1 MTSFLLQ
8 RLILPRD
15 ETTEPLL
22 YVRSQGDVSFANE
35 NAMLVKGAEISFDT
49 SFGVFAAGRWR
60 RLTSVDCLSVTVLA
74 SGSGRIELV
83 GVSSV
88 ARGVSLREKIIA
100 SAGISSSGKT
110 TIEVPDFAKTSIG
123 TYFVRVSAEQSD
135 VVVSG
140 GEWTTT
146 TSAPREVRL
155 SLSITTF
162 NRQDYVKPTVAKVLQ
177 LVESVDSLRDRMR
190 ILVVDNARNIS
201 FDTAPNAP
209 ITVVQNPNLGG
220 AGGFAR
226 GIIHLR
232 DEGWSTHVLLMD
244 DDITLEPEALVRTF
258 ALFTFARDADLC
270 IHGAMLSEEQA
281 WMQFEA
287 GSKYRWRS
295 LYPLRAIG
303 REDDL
308 RERKLALRDAR
319 EKKFAYTAWWYT
331 AFPISITRDNP
342 LPVFVRGDDVAF
354 GLMHTG
360 KHSVTMNGVIVWHA
374 DFGLKN
380 NPSSLFYEKRNFAIV
395 DTLVFANHHWWH
407 LARRFIALCF
417 RNLFSMRYASVE
429 YMIRGVRAYLAGPEA
444 LMATDHSALHD
455 ELRKVTEEK
464 PGPLSAELAAVS
476 ITKPRPK
483 AIRLVGFALAI
494 PLVGGY
500 ILPKILRR
508 DVLKTAPIDSRAV
521 GLATRYNRILYRH
534 DRLPEG
540 FLVERDSKRFF
551 KLLREVCVVT
561 KDIAL
566 NYRRLKREYKAA
578 YPTLVS
584 DASWHA
590 RFNRDERST
599 GIASNKALPLWE
611 IPY

>member
-8 RLILPRD
+8 RLVLPRA

-22 YVRSQGDVSFANE
+22 YVRTQGDVSFANE
-35 NAMLVKGAEISFDT
+35 TAVLVKGAELSFDT
-49 SFGVFAAGRWR
+49 SFGVFAAGRWK
-60 RLTSVDCLSVTVLA
+60 RLTSVDCLSVTVHA

-83 GVSSV
+83 GVRSV
-88 ARGVSLREKIIA
+88 VRGLSLQEKIVA
-100 SAGISSSGKT
+100 SSGISSSGKT
-110 TIEVPDFAKTSIG
+110 TLEVPDFAKTFIG
-123 TYFVRVSAEQSD
+123 TYFIRVSAEQSD

-140 GEWTTT
+140 GQWTTT
-146 TSAPREVRL
+146 TTAPREVRL

-177 LVESVDSLRDRMR
+177 LVENVDSLRDRMR
-190 ILVVDNARNIS
+190 ILVVDNARNID

-258 ALFTFARDADLC
+258 ALFTFARDANLC

-308 RERKLALRDAR
+308 RERKLALRDAH

-407 LARRFIALCF
+407 LARRFIALSF

-464 PGPLSAELAAVS
+464 PGPLPAELAAVA

-483 AIRLVGFALAI
+483 AIRLIGFALAI

-500 ILPKILRR
+500 ILPKIMRR

-540 FLVERDSKRFF
+540 FLVERDSRRFF
-551 KLLREVCVVT
+551 SLLREVCVVT

-590 RFNRDERST
+590 RF
-599 GIASNKALPLWE
+599 ANK
-611 IPY
+611 

>member
-60 RLTSVDCLSVTVLA
+60 RLTSVDCLSVTVHA
-74 SGSGRIELV
+74 VGSGRIELV

-88 ARGVSLREKIIA
+88 ARGVFLREKIVA
-100 SAGISSSGKT
+100 STGISSSGKT

-140 GEWTTT
+140 GQWTTT
-146 TSAPREVRL
+146 TKAPREVRL
-155 SLSITTF
+155 SLSVTTF

-177 LVESVDSLRDRMR
+177 LVENVDSLRDRMR

-258 ALFTFARDADLC
+258 ALFTFARDEKLC

-380 NPSSLFYEKRNFAIV
+380 NPSSLYYEKRNFAIV

-429 YMIRGVRAYLAGPEA
+429 YMILGVRAYLAGPEA

-455 ELRKVTEEK
+455 ELRKVAEEK
-464 PGPLSAELAAVS
+464 PGPLTAELAAVS

-483 AIRLVGFALAI
+483 IIRLVGFALAI

-500 ILPKILRR
+500 ILPKVLRR

-590 RFNRDERST
+590 RF
-599 GIASNKALPLWE
+599 AK
-611 IPY
+611 

>member
-8 RLILPRD
+8 RLVLPRA

-22 YVRSQGDVSFANE
+22 YVRTHGDVSFANE
-35 NAMLVKGAEISFDT
+35 TAVLIKGAEISFDT
-49 SFGVFAAGRWR
+49 SFGVFAAGRWK
-60 RLTSVDCLSVTVLA
+60 RLTSVDCLSVTVHA

-83 GVSSV
+83 GVRSV
-88 ARGVSLREKIIA
+88 ARGLSLQEKIIA

-110 TIEVPDFAKTSIG
+110 TLEVPDFAKSSIG
-123 TYFVRVSAEQSD
+123 TYFIRVSAEQSD

-140 GEWTTT
+140 GQWTTKT
-146 TSAPREVRL
+146 TAPREVRL

-177 LVESVDSLRDRMR
+177 LVENVDSLRDRMR
-190 ILVVDNARNIS
+190 ILVVDNARNIN

-209 ITVVQNPNLGG
+209 IKVVQNPNLGG

-258 ALFTFARDADLC
+258 ALFTFACDANLC

-308 RERKLALRDAR
+308 RERKLALRDAH

-360 KHSVTMNGVIVWHA
+360 KHSVTLNGVIVWHA

-407 LARRFIALCF
+407 LARRFIALSF

-429 YMIRGVRAYLAGPEA
+429 YMIRGVRAYLAGPDA

-464 PGPLSAELAAVS
+464 PGPLPAELAAVA

-483 AIRLVGFALAI
+483 AIRLIGFALAI

-500 ILPKILRR
+500 ILPKIMRR

-540 FLVERDSKRFF
+540 FLVERDSRRFF
-551 KLLREVCVVT
+551 SLLREVCVVT

-584 DASWHA
+584 DDSWHA
-590 RFNRDERST
+590 RF
-599 GIASNKALPLWE
+599 ANK
-611 IPY
+611 

>member
-1 MTSFLLQ
+1 MTSYLLQ
-8 RLILPRD
+8 RLTLPRA

-22 YVRSQGDVSFANE
+22 YTRTEGDVTFADD
-35 NAMLVKGAEISFDT
+35 AAQLRTGAELSFDT
-49 SFGVFAAGRWR
+49 SFGVFAAGRWK
-60 RLTSVDCLSVTVLA
+60 RLSTVDSLQVTVNA
-74 SGSGRIELV
+74 VGSGRIELV
-83 GVSSV
+83 GVTSQV
-88 ARGVSLREKIIA
+88 AGLLMHEEIVV
-100 SAGISSSGKT
+100 SAGISPSGKT
-110 TIEVPDFAKTSIG
+110 TLDVPDFIKSPIG
-123 TYFVRVSAEQSD
+123 SYFVRISAEQSD

-140 GEWTTT
+140 GQWTTKT
-146 TSAPREVRL
+146 QAPREVRL

-162 NRQDYVKPTVAKVLQ
+162 NRQDYVKPTVAKVLH
-177 LVESVDSLRDRMR
+177 LVESLDSLRNNMR
-190 ILVVDNARNIS
+190 ILVVDNARNIK

-209 ITVVQNPNLGG
+209 ITVVPNPNLGG

-226 GIIHLR
+226 GIIYLR

-258 ALFTFARDADLC
+258 ALFTFARDAKLC

-308 RERKLALRDAR
+308 RERKLALRDVR

-360 KHSVTMNGVIVWHA
+360 EHSVTMNGVIVWHA

-380 NPSSLFYEKRNFAIV
+380 NPSSLYYEKRNFAII
-395 DTLVFANHHWWH
+395 DTLVFDNHHWWH

-429 YMIRGVRAYLAGPEA
+429 YMIRGVRAYLAGPQA

-464 PGPLSAELAAVS
+464 PGPLSPELAAVS
-476 ITKPRPK
+476 ITTPRPK
-483 AIRLVGFALAI
+483 LIRLIGFALAL

-500 ILPKILRR
+500 VLPKVLRR
-508 DVLKTAPIDSRAV
+508 DTLRTAPIDSRAV

-540 FLVERDSKRFF
+540 FLVERDAKRFF
-551 KLLREVCVVT
+551 SLLREVAVVT
-561 KDIAL
+561 KDIAF
-566 NYRRLKREYKAA
+566 NYKRLKGEYKAA

-584 DASWHA
+584 DESWHA
-590 RFNRDERST
+590 RFATTN
-599 GIASNKALPLWE
+599 
-611 IPY
+611 

>member
-60 RLTSVDCLSVTVLA
+60 RLTSVDCLSVTVHA

-88 ARGVSLREKIIA
+88 ARGVSLREKIVA

-140 GEWTTT
+140 GQWTTT
-146 TSAPREVRL
+146 TTAPREVRL

-464 PGPLSAELAAVS
+464 PGPLSAELATVS

-521 GLATRYNRILYRH
+521 GLATLYNRSLYRH

-590 RFNRDERST
+590 RF
-599 GIASNKALPLWE
+599 AK
-611 IPY
+611 

>member
-1 MTSFLLQ
+1 MSQFLLQ
-8 RLILPRD
+8 SMSLPRA

-22 YVRSQGDVSFANE
+22 HVRPFGDVQFSDSQAI
-35 NAMLVKGAEISFDT
+35 LHSGAELSFDT

-60 RLTSVDCLSVTVLA
+60 RLTVIENLSATVFA
-74 SGSGRIELV
+74 TGSGRIEIV
-83 GVSSV
+83 GVETTMFGS
-88 ARGVSLREKIIA
+88 RQTEKIVA
-100 SAGISSSGKT
+100 SAGIASSGKT
-110 TIEVPDFAKTSIG
+110 SLEVPNFRDSKCGSF
-123 TYFVRVSAEQSD
+123 FVRVSAEQTG
-135 VVVSG
+135 VVVTN
-140 GEWTTT
+140 GEWSTTT
-146 TSAPREVRL
+146 KVSREIRL

-162 NRQDYVKPTVAKVLQ
+162 NRQDYVKPTVAKVLH
-177 LVESVDSLRDRMR
+177 LEKTVETLRGKMR
-190 ILVVDNARNIS
+190 VLVVDNARNIK
-201 FDTAPNAP
+201 FDTEQNAP

-232 DEGWSTHVLLMD
+232 NEGWSTHILLMD
-244 DDITLEPEALVRTF
+244 DDITLEPDALVRTF
-258 ALFTFARDADLC
+258 ALFSFARNEKLC

-287 GSKYRWRS
+287 GSNYRWRS

-308 RERKLALRDAR
+308 RERKLAVRDAR

-331 AFPISITRDNP
+331 AFPVTITRDNP
-342 LPVFVRGDDVAF
+342 LPIFVRGDDVSY
-354 GLMHTG
+354 GLLHTG
-360 KHSVTMNGVIVWHA
+360 KHSVTLNGIIVWHA

-380 NPSSLFYEKRNFAIV
+380 NPSSLFYEKRNFAII
-395 DTLVFANHHWWH
+395 DTLVFDRHHWWH
-407 LARRFIALCF
+407 LARRFIALSF

-429 YMIRGVRAYLAGPEA
+429 YMIRGVRAFLAGPDA

-455 ELRKVTEEK
+455 DLRKVTEEK
-464 PGPLSAELAAVS
+464 PAPLPADLAAVK
-476 ITKPRPK
+476 ITKPRIKP
-483 AIRLVGFALAI
+483 IRLIGFALAV

-500 ILPKILRR
+500 ILPKALRR

-540 FLVERDSKRFF
+540 FVVERDSKRFF
-551 KLLREVCVVT
+551 RLFGEVCVVT

-566 NYRRLKREYKAA
+566 NYRRLKREYREA

-584 DASWHA
+584 DESWQK
-590 RFNRDERST
+590 RFNS
-599 GIASNKALPLWE
+599 
-611 IPY
+611 

>member
-8 RLILPRD
+8 RLVLPRS

-22 YVRSQGDVSFANE
+22 YVRTQGDVSFANE
-35 NAMLVKGAEISFDT
+35 TAVLVKGAEISFDT
-49 SFGVFAAGRWR
+49 SFGVLAAGRWK
-60 RLTSVDCLSVTVLA
+60 RLTSVDCLSVTVHA

-83 GVSSV
+83 GVRSV
-88 ARGVSLREKIIA
+88 VRGLSLQEKIVA
-100 SAGISSSGKT
+100 SSGISSSGKT
-110 TIEVPDFAKTSIG
+110 TLEVPDFAKTSIG
-123 TYFVRVSAEQSD
+123 TYFIRVSAEQSD

-140 GEWTTT
+140 GQWTTT
-146 TSAPREVRL
+146 TTAPREVRL

-177 LVESVDSLRDRMR
+177 LVENVDSLRDRMR
-190 ILVVDNARNIS
+190 ILVVDNARNID

-258 ALFTFARDADLC
+258 ALFTFARDANLC

-308 RERKLALRDAR
+308 RERKLALRDAH

-354 GLMHTG
+354 GLMPTG

-407 LARRFIALCF
+407 LARRFIALSF

-464 PGPLSAELAAVS
+464 PGPLTAELAAVA

-483 AIRLVGFALAI
+483 AIRLIGFALAI

-500 ILPKILRR
+500 ILPKIMRR

-540 FLVERDSKRFF
+540 FLVERDSRRFF
-551 KLLREVCVVT
+551 SLLREVCVVT

-590 RFNRDERST
+590 RFAT
-599 GIASNKALPLWE
+599 K
-611 IPY
+611 

>member
-8 RLILPRD
+8 RLTLPRA

-22 YVRSQGDVSFANE
+22 YVRAEGDVTFANDS
-35 NAMLVKGAEISFDT
+35 AQLRTGAELSFDT
-49 SFGVFAAGRWR
+49 SFGVFAAGRWK
-60 RLTSVDCLSVTVLA
+60 RLSIVDSLQVTVNA
-74 SGSGRIELV
+74 VGSGRIELV
-83 GVSSV
+83 GVTSRV
-88 ARGVSLREKIIA
+88 AGLLMHEEIVV
-100 SAGISSSGKT
+100 SAGISPSGKT
-110 TIEVPDFAKTSIG
+110 TLDVPDFAKSPIG
-123 TYFVRVSAEQSD
+123 SYFVRISAEQSD

-140 GEWTTT
+140 GQWTTKT
-146 TSAPREVRL
+146 QSAREVRL

-162 NRQDYVKPTVAKVLQ
+162 NRQDYVKPTVAKVLH
-177 LVESVDSLRDRMR
+177 LVESLDSLRNNMR
-190 ILVVDNARNIS
+190 ILVVDNARNIK

-209 ITVVQNPNLGG
+209 ITVVPNPNLGG

-258 ALFTFARDADLC
+258 ALFAFARDAKLC
-270 IHGAMLSEEQA
+270 VHGAMLSEEQA

-303 REDDL
+303 RQDDL
-308 RERKLALRDAR
+308 RKRKLALRDVR

-360 KHSVTMNGVIVWHA
+360 EHSVTMNGVIVWHA

-380 NPSSLFYEKRNFAIV
+380 NPSSLYYEKRNFAII
-395 DTLVFANHHWWH
+395 DTLVFDNHHWWH

-429 YMIRGVRAYLAGPEA
+429 YMIRGVRAYLAGPQA

-464 PGPLSAELAAVS
+464 PGPLSPELAAVS

-483 AIRLVGFALAI
+483 IIRLVGFALAL

-500 ILPKILRR
+500 VLPKVLRR
-508 DVLKTAPIDSRAV
+508 DTLRTAPIDSRAV

-540 FLVERDSKRFF
+540 FLVERDAKRFF
-551 KLLREVCVVT
+551 SLLREIAVVT
-561 KDIAL
+561 KDIAF
-566 NYRRLKREYKAA
+566 NYKRLKGEYKAA

-584 DASWHA
+584 DESWHA
-590 RFNRDERST
+590 RFAT
-599 GIASNKALPLWE
+599 K
-611 IPY
+611 

>member
-8 RLILPRD
+8 RLTLPRT

-22 YVRSQGDVSFANE
+22 YVRTEGDVTFAND
-35 NAMLVKGAEISFDT
+35 AAQLRTGAELSFDT
-49 SFGVFAAGRWR
+49 SFGVFAAGRWK
-60 RLTSVDCLSVTVLA
+60 RLSIVDSLQVTVNA
-74 SGSGRIELV
+74 VGSGRIELV
-83 GVSSV
+83 GVTSRV
-88 ARGVSLREKIIA
+88 AGLLMHEEIVV
-100 SAGISSSGKT
+100 SAGISPSGKT
-110 TIEVPDFAKTSIG
+110 TLDVPDFAKSPIG
-123 TYFVRVSAEQSD
+123 SYFVRISAEQSD

-140 GEWTTT
+140 GQWTTKT
-146 TSAPREVRL
+146 QAPREVRL

-162 NRQDYVKPTVAKVLQ
+162 NRQDYVKPTVAKVLH
-177 LVESVDSLRDRMR
+177 LVESLDSLRNNMR
-190 ILVVDNARNIS
+190 ILVVDNARNIK

-209 ITVVQNPNLGG
+209 ITVVPNPNLGG

-226 GIIHLR
+226 GIIYLR

-258 ALFTFARDADLC
+258 ALFTFARDAKLC

-308 RERKLALRDAR
+308 RERKLALRDVR

-331 AFPISITRDNP
+331 AFPILITRDNP

-360 KHSVTMNGVIVWHA
+360 EHSVTMNGVIVWHA

-380 NPSSLFYEKRNFAIV
+380 NPSSLYYEKRNFAII
-395 DTLVFANHHWWH
+395 DTLVFDNHHWWH

-429 YMIRGVRAYLAGPEA
+429 YMIRGVRAYLAGPQA

-464 PGPLSAELAAVS
+464 PGPLSPELAAVS
-476 ITKPRPK
+476 ITTPRPK
-483 AIRLVGFALAI
+483 LIRLIGFALAL

-500 ILPKILRR
+500 VLPKVLRR
-508 DVLKTAPIDSRAV
+508 DTLRTAPIDSRAV

-540 FLVERDSKRFF
+540 FLVERDAKRFF
-551 KLLREVCVVT
+551 SLLREVAVVT
-561 KDIAL
+561 KDIAF
-566 NYRRLKREYKAA
+566 NYKRLKGEYKAA

-584 DASWHA
+584 DESWHA
-590 RFNRDERST
+590 RFATTN
-599 GIASNKALPLWE
+599 
-611 IPY
+611 

>member
-1 MTSFLLQ
+1 MSSFLLQ
-8 RLILPRD
+8 RLTLPRA
-15 ETTEPLL
+15 ETTEPML
-22 YVRSQGDVSFANE
+22 YVRSNGDVVLGDGTARLSA
-35 NAMLVKGAEISFDT
+35 GADLSFDT
-49 SFGVFAAGRWR
+49 SFGVFAAGRWKR
-60 RLTSVDCLSVTVLA
+60 LSVVSALCVTVNA
-74 SGSGRIELV
+74 HGSGRIELV
-83 GVSSV
+83 GVRSRVSSRIPGL
-88 ARGVSLREKIIA
+88 AAITRRERVVA
-100 SAGISSSGKT
+100 SAGISPSGKT
-110 TIEVPDFAKTSIG
+110 TLEVPEFLKSVIG
-123 TYFVRVSAEQSD
+123 TYFIRVSAEQTD

-140 GEWTTT
+140 GEWSTTT
-146 TSAPREVRL
+146 APPHEVRL

-177 LVESVDSLRDRMR
+177 LVESLDSLRGHLR
-190 ILVVDNARNIS
+190 ILVVDNASNIT
-201 FDTAPNAP
+201 FDAALDAPL
-209 ITVVQNPNLGG
+209 TVLSNPNLGG

-226 GIIHLR
+226 GIIYLR

-258 ALFTFARDADLC
+258 ALFAYARDPKLC

-303 REDDL
+303 REEDL
-308 RERKLALRDAR
+308 RERRLALRDAH

-342 LPVFVRGDDVAF
+342 LPIFVRGDDVGF

-360 KHSVTMNGVIVWHA
+360 RHSVTLNGVIVWHA

-380 NPSSLFYEKRNFAIV
+380 NPSSLYYEKRNFAIV
-395 DTLVFANHHWWH
+395 DTLVFDNHHWWH
-407 LARRFIALCF
+407 LARRFIALSF

-429 YMIRGVRAYLAGPEA
+429 YMIKGVRAYLDGPMA

-464 PGPLSAELAAVS
+464 PGPLSSDLAAVA

-483 AIRLVGFALAI
+483 AIRLIGFALAV
-494 PLVGGY
+494 PLLGGY
-500 ILPKILRR
+500 ILPKALRR
-508 DVLKTAPIDSRAV
+508 DLLKTAPIDSRAV

-534 DRLPEG
+534 DRLTEG
-540 FLVERDSKRFF
+540 FLVQRDSKRFF
-551 KLLREVCVVT
+551 ALLREVAVVT
-561 KDIAL
+561 KDIAV
-566 NYRRLKREYKAA
+566 NYKRLKREYRAA
-578 YPTLVS
+578 YPALVS
-584 DASWHA
+584 DESWHA
-590 RFNRDERST
+590 RFNR
-599 GIASNKALPLWE
+599 N
-611 IPY
+611 

>member
-8 RLILPRD
+8 RLTLPRV

-22 YVRSQGDVSFANE
+22 YVRTNGDVVLGDGTARLT
-35 NAMLVKGAEISFDT
+35 AGADLSFDT
-49 SFGVFAAGRWR
+49 SFGVFAAGRWKR
-60 RLTSVDCLSVTVLA
+60 LSVVGALCVTVNA
-74 SGSGRIELV
+74 HGSGRIELV
-83 GVSSV
+83 GVKSRVSSRILDLV
-88 ARGVSLREKIIA
+88 RRERVVA
-100 SAGISSSGKT
+100 SAGISPSGKT
-110 TIEVPDFAKTSIG
+110 TLDVPEFLISATS
-123 TYFVRVSAEQSD
+123 TYFIRVSAEQTD

-140 GEWTTT
+140 GEWSTTT
-146 TSAPREVRL
+146 APPREVRL

-177 LVESVDSLRDRMR
+177 LIESLDSLRGHLR
-190 ILVVDNARNIS
+190 ILVVDNARNIT
-201 FDTAPNAP
+201 FDAAPDAP
-209 ITVVQNPNLGG
+209 LTVVANPNLGG

-226 GIIHLR
+226 GIIYLR

-258 ALFTFARDADLC
+258 ALFTYARDPKLC

-303 REDDL
+303 REEDL
-308 RERKLALRDAR
+308 RERRLALRDAH

-342 LPVFVRGDDVAF
+342 LPIFVRGDDVGF

-360 KHSVTMNGVIVWHA
+360 RHSVTLNGVIVWHA

-380 NPSSLFYEKRNFAIV
+380 NPSSLYYEKRNFAIV
-395 DTLVFANHHWWH
+395 DTLVFDNHHWWH

-429 YMIRGVRAYLAGPEA
+429 YMIKGVRAYLDGPMA

-464 PGPLSAELAAVS
+464 PAPLSSDLAAVA

-483 AIRLVGFALAI
+483 AIRLIGFALAV
-494 PLVGGY
+494 PLLGGY
-500 ILPKILRR
+500 ILPKVLRR
-508 DVLKTAPIDSRAV
+508 DLLKTAPIDSRAV
-521 GLATRYNRILYRH
+521 GLATRYNQILYRH
-534 DRLPEG
+534 DRLAEG
-540 FLVERDSKRFF
+540 FLVQRDSKRFF
-551 KLLREVCVVT
+551 ALLREVAVVT
-561 KDIAL
+561 KDIAV
-566 NYRRLKREYKAA
+566 NYKRLKREYRAA
-578 YPTLVS
+578 YPALVS
-584 DASWHA
+584 DESWHA
-590 RFNRDERST
+590 RFNR
-599 GIASNKALPLWE
+599 N
-611 IPY
+611 

>member
-8 RLILPRD
+8 RLVLPRV

-22 YVRSQGDVSFANE
+22 YVRTQGDVSFANE
-35 NAMLVKGAEISFDT
+35 TALLVKGAELSFDT
-49 SFGVFAAGRWR
+49 SFGVFAAGRWK
-60 RLTSVDCLSVTVLA
+60 RLTSVDCLSVTVHA

-88 ARGVSLREKIIA
+88 IRGLSLQEKIVA

-110 TIEVPDFAKTSIG
+110 TLEVPDFAKSSIG

-140 GEWTTT
+140 GQWTTT
-146 TSAPREVRL
+146 TIAPREVRL

-177 LVESVDSLRDRMR
+177 LVENVDSLRDRMR
-190 ILVVDNARNIS
+190 ILVVDNARNIE

-258 ALFTFARDADLC
+258 ALFTFACDANLC

-308 RERKLALRDAR
+308 RARKLALRDAR

-407 LARRFIALCF
+407 LARRFIALSF

-464 PGPLSAELAAVS
+464 PGPLPAELAAVA

-483 AIRLVGFALAI
+483 AIRLIGFALAI

-500 ILPKILRR
+500 ILPKIMRR

-540 FLVERDSKRFF
+540 FLVQRDSRRFF
-551 KLLREVCVVT
+551 SLLREVCVVT

-590 RFNRDERST
+590 RF
-599 GIASNKALPLWE
+599 AK
-611 IPY
+611 

>member
-1 MTSFLLQ
+1 MRT
-8 RLILPRD
+8 
-15 ETTEPLL
+15 
-22 YVRSQGDVSFANE
+22 QGDVSFSNE
-35 NAMLVKGAEISFDT
+35 TAVLVKGAEISFDT
-49 SFGVFAAGRWR
+49 SFGVFAAGRWK
-60 RLTSVDCLSVTVLA
+60 RLTSVDCLSVTVHA

-83 GVSSV
+83 GVRSV
-88 ARGVSLREKIIA
+88 VRGLSLQEKIVA
-100 SAGISSSGKT
+100 STGISSSGKT
-110 TIEVPDFAKTSIG
+110 TLEVPDFAKTSIG
-123 TYFVRVSAEQSD
+123 TYFIKVSAEQSD

-140 GEWTTT
+140 GQWTTT
-146 TSAPREVRL
+146 TTAPREVRL

-177 LVESVDSLRDRMR
+177 LVENVDSLRDRMR
-190 ILVVDNARNIS
+190 ILVVDNARNIN

-244 DDITLEPEALVRTF
+244 DDITLEPEALLRTF
-258 ALFTFARDADLC
+258 ALFTFARDANLC

-308 RERKLALRDAR
+308 RERKLALRDAH

-407 LARRFIALCF
+407 LARRFIALSF

-464 PGPLSAELAAVS
+464 PGPLPAELAAVA

-483 AIRLVGFALAI
+483 AIRLIGFALAI

-500 ILPKILRR
+500 ILPKIMRR

-540 FLVERDSKRFF
+540 FLVERDSRRFF
-551 KLLREVCVVT
+551 SLLREVCVVT

-590 RFNRDERST
+590 RF
-599 GIASNKALPLWE
+599 ANK
-611 IPY
+611 

>member
-8 RLILPRD
+8 RLTLPRA

-22 YVRSQGDVSFANE
+22 YTRTEGDVTFAND
-35 NAMLVKGAEISFDT
+35 AAQLRTGAELSFDT
-49 SFGVFAAGRWR
+49 SFGVFAAGRWK
-60 RLTSVDCLSVTVLA
+60 RLSIVDSLQVTINAV
-74 SGSGRIELV
+74 GSGRIELV
-83 GVSSV
+83 GVTSRV
-88 ARGVSLREKIIA
+88 AGLLMHEEIVV
-100 SAGISSSGKT
+100 SAGISPSGKT
-110 TIEVPDFAKTSIG
+110 TLDVPDFAKSPIG
-123 TYFVRVSAEQSD
+123 SYFVRISAEQSD

-140 GEWTTT
+140 GQWTTKT
-146 TSAPREVRL
+146 QAPREVRL

-162 NRQDYVKPTVAKVLQ
+162 NRQDYVKPTVAKVLH
-177 LVESVDSLRDRMR
+177 LVESLDSLRNNMR
-190 ILVVDNARNIS
+190 ILVVDNARNIK

-209 ITVVQNPNLGG
+209 ITVVPNPNLGG

-226 GIIHLR
+226 GIIYLR

-258 ALFTFARDADLC
+258 ALFTFARDAKLC

-308 RERKLALRDAR
+308 RERKLALRDVR

-360 KHSVTMNGVIVWHA
+360 EHSVTMNGVIVWHA

-380 NPSSLFYEKRNFAIV
+380 NPSSLYYEKRNFAII
-395 DTLVFANHHWWH
+395 DTLVFDNHHWWH

-429 YMIRGVRAYLAGPEA
+429 YMIRGVRAYLAGPQA

-464 PGPLSAELAAVS
+464 PGPLSPELAAVS
-476 ITKPRPK
+476 ITTPRPK
-483 AIRLVGFALAI
+483 LIRLIGFALAL

-500 ILPKILRR
+500 VLPKVLRR
-508 DVLKTAPIDSRAV
+508 DTLRTAPIDSRAV

-540 FLVERDSKRFF
+540 FLVERDAKRFF
-551 KLLREVCVVT
+551 SLLREVAVVT
-561 KDIAL
+561 KDIAF
-566 NYRRLKREYKAA
+566 NYKRLKGEYKAA

-584 DASWHA
+584 DESWHA
-590 RFNRDERST
+590 RFATN
-599 GIASNKALPLWE
+599 
-611 IPY
+611 

>member
-8 RLILPRD
+8 RLVLPRA

-22 YVRSQGDVSFANE
+22 YVRTQGDVSFTNE
-35 NAMLVKGAEISFDT
+35 TAVLLKGAELSFDT
-49 SFGVFAAGRWR
+49 SFGVFAAGRWK
-60 RLTSVDCLSVTVLA
+60 RLTSVDCLSVTVHA

-83 GVSSV
+83 GVRSV
-88 ARGVSLREKIIA
+88 VRGLSLQEKIVA
-100 SAGISSSGKT
+100 SSGISSSGKT
-110 TIEVPDFAKTSIG
+110 TLEVPDFAKTSIG
-123 TYFVRVSAEQSD
+123 TYFIRVSAEQSD

-140 GEWTTT
+140 GQWTTT
-146 TSAPREVRL
+146 TTAPREVRL

-177 LVESVDSLRDRMR
+177 LVENVDSLRDRMR
-190 ILVVDNARNIS
+190 ILVVDNARNIN

-258 ALFTFARDADLC
+258 ALFTFARDANLC

-308 RERKLALRDAR
+308 RERKLALRDAH

-407 LARRFIALCF
+407 LARRFIALSF

-464 PGPLSAELAAVS
+464 PGPLPAELAAVA

-483 AIRLVGFALAI
+483 AIRLIGFALAI
-494 PLVGGY
+494 PLGGGY
-500 ILPKILRR
+500 ILPKIMRR

-540 FLVERDSKRFF
+540 FLVERDSRRFF
-551 KLLREVCVVT
+551 SLLREVCVVT

-590 RFNRDERST
+590 RF
-599 GIASNKALPLWE
+599 ANK
-611 IPY
+611 

>member
-60 RLTSVDCLSVTVLA
+60 RLTSVDCLSVTVHA
-74 SGSGRIELV
+74 VGSGRIELV

-88 ARGVSLREKIIA
+88 ARGVSLREKIVA
-100 SAGISSSGKT
+100 STGISSSGKT

-123 TYFVRVSAEQSD
+123 TYFIRVSAEQSD

-140 GEWTTT
+140 GQWTTT
-146 TSAPREVRL
+146 TKAPREVRL
-155 SLSITTF
+155 SLSVTTF

-177 LVESVDSLRDRMR
+177 LVENVDSLRDRMR

-258 ALFTFARDADLC
+258 ALFTFARDEKLC

-429 YMIRGVRAYLAGPEA
+429 YMILGVRAYLAGPEA

-455 ELRKVTEEK
+455 ELRKVAEEK

-483 AIRLVGFALAI
+483 IIRLVGFALAI
-494 PLVGGY
+494 PLLGGY
-500 ILPKILRR
+500 ILPKVLRR

-590 RFNRDERST
+590 RF
-599 GIASNKALPLWE
+599 AK
-611 IPY
+611 

>member
-8 RLILPRD
+8 RLTLPRA

-22 YVRSQGDVSFANE
+22 YVRTEGDVTFAND
-35 NAMLVKGAEISFDT
+35 AAQLRTGAELSFDT
-49 SFGVFAAGRWR
+49 SFGVFAAGRWK
-60 RLTSVDCLSVTVLA
+60 RLSIVDSLQVTVNA
-74 SGSGRIELV
+74 VGSGRIELV
-83 GVSSV
+83 GVTSRV
-88 ARGVSLREKIIA
+88 AGLLMHEEIVV
-100 SAGISSSGKT
+100 SAGISPSGKT
-110 TIEVPDFAKTSIG
+110 TLDVPDFIKSPIG
-123 TYFVRVSAEQSD
+123 SYFVRISAEQSD

-140 GEWTTT
+140 GQWTTKT
-146 TSAPREVRL
+146 QAPREVRL

-162 NRQDYVKPTVAKVLQ
+162 NRQDYVKPTVAKVLH
-177 LVESVDSLRDRMR
+177 LVESLDSLRNNMR
-190 ILVVDNARNIS
+190 ILVVDNARNIK

-209 ITVVQNPNLGG
+209 ITVVPNPNLGG

-226 GIIHLR
+226 GIIYLR

-258 ALFTFARDADLC
+258 ALFAFARDAKLC

-308 RERKLALRDAR
+308 RERKLALRDVG

-360 KHSVTMNGVIVWHA
+360 EHSVTMNGVIVWHA

-380 NPSSLFYEKRNFAIV
+380 NPSSLYYEKRNFAII
-395 DTLVFANHHWWH
+395 DTLVFDNHHWWH

-429 YMIRGVRAYLAGPEA
+429 YMIRGVRAYLAGPQA

-464 PGPLSAELAAVS
+464 PGPLSPELAAVS
-476 ITKPRPK
+476 ITTPRPK
-483 AIRLVGFALAI
+483 LIRLIGFALAL

-500 ILPKILRR
+500 VLPKVLRR
-508 DVLKTAPIDSRAV
+508 DTLRTAPIDSRAV

-540 FLVERDSKRFF
+540 FLVERDAKRFF
-551 KLLREVCVVT
+551 SLLREVAVVT
-561 KDIAL
+561 KDIAF
-566 NYRRLKREYKAA
+566 NYKRLKGEYKAA

-584 DASWHA
+584 DESWHA
-590 RFNRDERST
+590 RFATTN
-599 GIASNKALPLWE
+599 
-611 IPY
+611 

>member
-8 RLILPRD
+8 RLVLPRA

-22 YVRSQGDVSFANE
+22 YVRAQGDVSFANE
-35 NAMLVKGAEISFDT
+35 TALLVKGAEISFDT
-49 SFGVFAAGRWR
+49 SFGVFAAGRWK
-60 RLTSVDCLSVTVLA
+60 RLTAVDCLSVTVHA

-83 GVSSV
+83 GVRSV
-88 ARGVSLREKIIA
+88 VRGLSLQEKIVA

-110 TIEVPDFAKTSIG
+110 TLEVPDFAKSSIG
-123 TYFVRVSAEQSD
+123 TYFVRVSAEQSE

-140 GEWTTT
+140 GQWTTT
-146 TSAPREVRL
+146 TTAPREVRL

-177 LVESVDSLRDRMR
+177 LVENVDSLRDRMR
-190 ILVVDNARNIS
+190 ILVVDNARNIK

-258 ALFTFARDADLC
+258 ALFTFARDANLC

-407 LARRFIALCF
+407 LARRFIALSF

-429 YMIRGVRAYLAGPEA
+429 YMIRGVRAYLAGPDA

-464 PGPLSAELAAVS
+464 PGPLPAELAAVA

-483 AIRLVGFALAI
+483 AIRLIGFALAI

-500 ILPKILRR
+500 ILPKMMRR

-540 FLVERDSKRFF
+540 FLVERDSRRFF
-551 KLLREVCVVT
+551 SLLREVCVVT

-566 NYRRLKREYKAA
+566 NYRRLKREYKST

-590 RFNRDERST
+590 RF
-599 GIASNKALPLWE
+599 ANK
-611 IPY
+611 

>member
-1 MTSFLLQ
+1 MTIFLLQ

-35 NAMLVKGAEISFDT
+35 NAMLIKGAEISFDT

-60 RLTSVDCLSVTVLA
+60 RLTSVDCLSVTVHA
-74 SGSGRIELV
+74 VGSGRIELV

-88 ARGVSLREKIIA
+88 ARGVSLREKIVA
-100 SAGISSSGKT
+100 STGISSSGKT
-110 TIEVPDFAKTSIG
+110 TIEVSDFAKTSIG
-123 TYFVRVSAEQSD
+123 TYFIRVSAEQSD

-140 GEWTTT
+140 GQWTTT
-146 TSAPREVRL
+146 TKAPREVRL
-155 SLSITTF
+155 SLSVTTF

-177 LVESVDSLRDRMR
+177 LVENIDSLRDRMR

-258 ALFTFARDADLC
+258 ALFTFARDEKLC
-270 IHGAMLSEEQA
+270 VHGAMLSEEQA

-380 NPSSLFYEKRNFAIV
+380 NPSSLYYEKRNFAIV

-429 YMIRGVRAYLAGPEA
+429 YMILGVRAYLAGPEA

-455 ELRKVTEEK
+455 ELRKVAEEK

-483 AIRLVGFALAI
+483 IIRLVGFALAI
-494 PLVGGY
+494 PLLGGY
-500 ILPKILRR
+500 ILPKVLRR

-590 RFNRDERST
+590 RF
-599 GIASNKALPLWE
+599 AK
-611 IPY
+611 

>member
-60 RLTSVDCLSVTVLA
+60 RLTSVDCLSVTVHA

-88 ARGVSLREKIIA
+88 ARGVSLREKIVA

-146 TSAPREVRL
+146 TTAPREVRL

-258 ALFTFARDADLC
+258 ALFTFARDEKLC

-590 RFNRDERST
+590 RF
-599 GIASNKALPLWE
+599 AK
-611 IPY
+611 

>member
-60 RLTSVDCLSVTVLA
+60 RLTSVDCLSVTVHA
-74 SGSGRIELV
+74 VGSGRIELV

-88 ARGVSLREKIIA
+88 ARGVSLREKIVA
-100 SAGISSSGKT
+100 STGISSSGKT

-123 TYFVRVSAEQSD
+123 TYFIRVSAEQSD

-140 GEWTTT
+140 GQWTTT
-146 TSAPREVRL
+146 TTAPREVRL
-155 SLSITTF
+155 SLSVTTF

-177 LVESVDSLRDRMR
+177 LVENVDSLRDRMR

-258 ALFTFARDADLC
+258 ALFTFARDEKLC

-380 NPSSLFYEKRNFAIV
+380 NPSSLYYEKRNFAIV

-429 YMIRGVRAYLAGPEA
+429 YMILGVRAYLAGPEA

-455 ELRKVTEEK
+455 ELRKVAEEK

-483 AIRLVGFALAI
+483 IIRLVGFALAI
-494 PLVGGY
+494 PLLGGY
-500 ILPKILRR
+500 ILPKVLRR

-590 RFNRDERST
+590 RF
-599 GIASNKALPLWE
+599 AK
-611 IPY
+611 

>member
-8 RLILPRD
+8 RLTLPRA

-22 YVRSQGDVSFANE
+22 YTRTEGDVTFAND
-35 NAMLVKGAEISFDT
+35 AAQLRTGAELSFDT
-49 SFGVFAAGRWR
+49 SFGVFAAGRWK
-60 RLTSVDCLSVTVLA
+60 RLSIVDSLQVTINAV
-74 SGSGRIELV
+74 GSGRIELV
-83 GVSSV
+83 GVTSRV
-88 ARGVSLREKIIA
+88 AGLLMHEEIVV
-100 SAGISSSGKT
+100 SAGISPSGKT
-110 TIEVPDFAKTSIG
+110 TLDVPDFAKSPIG
-123 TYFVRVSAEQSD
+123 SYFVRISAEQSD

-140 GEWTTT
+140 GQWTTKT
-146 TSAPREVRL
+146 QAPREVRL

-162 NRQDYVKPTVAKVLQ
+162 NRQDYVKPTVAKVLH
-177 LVESVDSLRDRMR
+177 LVESLDSLRNNMR
-190 ILVVDNARNIS
+190 ILVVDNARNIK

-209 ITVVQNPNLGG
+209 ITVVPNPNLGG

-226 GIIHLR
+226 GIIYLR

-258 ALFTFARDADLC
+258 ALFTFARDAKLC

-308 RERKLALRDAR
+308 RERKLALRDVR

-360 KHSVTMNGVIVWHA
+360 EHSVTMNGVIVWHA

-380 NPSSLFYEKRNFAIV
+380 NPSSLYYEKRNFAII
-395 DTLVFANHHWWH
+395 DTLVFDNHHWWH

-429 YMIRGVRAYLAGPEA
+429 YMIRGVRAYLAGPQA

-464 PGPLSAELAAVS
+464 PGPLSPELAAVS

-483 AIRLVGFALAI
+483 LIRLIGFALAL

-500 ILPKILRR
+500 VLPKVLRR
-508 DVLKTAPIDSRAV
+508 DTLRTAPIDSRAV

-540 FLVERDSKRFF
+540 FLVERDAKRFF
-551 KLLREVCVVT
+551 SLLREVAVVT
-561 KDIAL
+561 KDIAF
-566 NYRRLKREYKAA
+566 NYKRLKGEYKAA

-584 DASWHA
+584 DESWHA
-590 RFNRDERST
+590 RFATTN
-599 GIASNKALPLWE
+599 
-611 IPY
+611 

>member
-8 RLILPRD
+8 RLTLPRA

-22 YVRSQGDVSFANE
+22 YTRTEGDVTFAND
-35 NAMLVKGAEISFDT
+35 AAQLRTGAELSFDT
-49 SFGVFAAGRWR
+49 SFGVFAAGRWK
-60 RLTSVDCLSVTVLA
+60 RLSIVDSLQVTINAV
-74 SGSGRIELV
+74 GSGRIELV
-83 GVSSV
+83 GVTSRV
-88 ARGVSLREKIIA
+88 AGLFMHEEMVV
-100 SAGISSSGKT
+100 SAGISPSGKT
-110 TIEVPDFAKTSIG
+110 TLDVPDFAKSPIG
-123 TYFVRVSAEQSD
+123 SYFVRISAEQSD
-135 VVVSG
+135 VVVYG
-140 GEWTTT
+140 GQWTTKT
-146 TSAPREVRL
+146 QAPREVRL

-162 NRQDYVKPTVAKVLQ
+162 NRQDYVKPTVAKVLH
-177 LVESVDSLRDRMR
+177 LVESLDSLRNNMR
-190 ILVVDNARNIS
+190 ILVVDNARNIK

-209 ITVVQNPNLGG
+209 ITVVPNPNLGG

-226 GIIHLR
+226 GIIYLR

-258 ALFTFARDADLC
+258 ALFTFARDAKLC

-308 RERKLALRDAR
+308 RERKLALRDVG

-360 KHSVTMNGVIVWHA
+360 EHSVTMNGVIVWHA

-380 NPSSLFYEKRNFAIV
+380 NPSSLYYEKRNFAII
-395 DTLVFANHHWWH
+395 DTLVFDNHHWWH

-429 YMIRGVRAYLAGPEA
+429 YMIRGVRAYLAGPQA

-464 PGPLSAELAAVS
+464 PGPLSPELAAVS
-476 ITKPRPK
+476 ITTPRPK
-483 AIRLVGFALAI
+483 LIRLIGFALAL

-500 ILPKILRR
+500 VLPKVLRR
-508 DVLKTAPIDSRAV
+508 DTLRTAPIDSRAV

-540 FLVERDSKRFF
+540 FLVERDAKRFF
-551 KLLREVCVVT
+551 SLLREVAVVT
-561 KDIAL
+561 KDIAF
-566 NYRRLKREYKAA
+566 NYKRLKGEYKAA

-584 DASWHA
+584 DESWHA
-590 RFNRDERST
+590 RFATTN
-599 GIASNKALPLWE
+599 
-611 IPY
+611 

>member
-8 RLILPRD
+8 RLTLPRA

-22 YVRSQGDVSFANE
+22 YVRTEGDVTFAND
-35 NAMLVKGAEISFDT
+35 AAQLRTGAELSFDT
-49 SFGVFAAGRWR
+49 SFGVFAAGRWK
-60 RLTSVDCLSVTVLA
+60 RLSIVDSLQVTINAV
-74 SGSGRIELV
+74 GSGRIELV
-83 GVSSV
+83 GVTSRLAGLLMHEEMV
-88 ARGVSLREKIIA
+88 V
-100 SAGISSSGKT
+100 SAGISPSGKT
-110 TIEVPDFAKTSIG
+110 TLDVPDFAKSPIG
-123 TYFVRVSAEQSD
+123 SYFVRISAEQSD

-140 GEWTTT
+140 GQWTTKT
-146 TSAPREVRL
+146 QAPREVRL

-162 NRQDYVKPTVAKVLQ
+162 NRQDYVKPTVAKVLH
-177 LVESVDSLRDRMR
+177 LVESLDSLRNNMR
-190 ILVVDNARNIS
+190 ILVVDNARNIK

-209 ITVVQNPNLGG
+209 ITVVPNPNLGG

-226 GIIHLR
+226 GIIYLR

-258 ALFTFARDADLC
+258 ALFTFARDAKLC

-308 RERKLALRDAR
+308 RERKLALRDVG

-360 KHSVTMNGVIVWHA
+360 EHSVTMNGVIVWHA

-380 NPSSLFYEKRNFAIV
+380 NPSSLYYEKRNFAII
-395 DTLVFANHHWWH
+395 DTLVFDNHHWWH

-429 YMIRGVRAYLAGPEA
+429 YMIRGVRAYLAGPQA

-464 PGPLSAELAAVS
+464 PGPLSPELAAVS
-476 ITKPRPK
+476 ITTPRPK
-483 AIRLVGFALAI
+483 LIRLIGFALAL

-500 ILPKILRR
+500 VLPKVLRR
-508 DVLKTAPIDSRAV
+508 DTLRTAPIDSRAV

-540 FLVERDSKRFF
+540 FLVERDAKRFF
-551 KLLREVCVVT
+551 SLLREVAVVT
-561 KDIAL
+561 KDIAF
-566 NYRRLKREYKAA
+566 NYKRLKGEYKAA

-584 DASWHA
+584 DESWHA
-590 RFNRDERST
+590 RFATTN
-599 GIASNKALPLWE
+599 
-611 IPY
+611 

>member
-8 RLILPRD
+8 RLALQRA

-22 YVRSQGDVSFANE
+22 YVRAQGDVSFANE
-35 NAMLVKGAEISFDT
+35 TALLAKGAEISFDT
-49 SFGVFAAGRWR
+49 SFGVFAAGRWK
-60 RLTSVDCLSVTVLA
+60 RLTDVDCLSVTVHA

-83 GVSSV
+83 GVRSV
-88 ARGVSLREKIIA
+88 VRGLSLQEKIVA
-100 SAGISSSGKT
+100 STGISSSGKT
-110 TIEVPDFAKTSIG
+110 TLEVPDFAKSSIG
-123 TYFVRVSAEQSD
+123 TYFVRVSAEQSE

-140 GEWTTT
+140 GQWTTT
-146 TSAPREVRL
+146 TTATREVRL

-177 LVESVDSLRDRMR
+177 LVENVDSLRDRMR
-190 ILVVDNARNIS
+190 ILVVDNARNIE

-258 ALFTFARDADLC
+258 ALFTFARDANLC

-308 RERKLALRDAR
+308 RERKLALRDAH

-407 LARRFIALCF
+407 LARRFIALSF

-429 YMIRGVRAYLAGPEA
+429 YMIRGVRAYLAGPDA

-464 PGPLSAELAAVS
+464 PGPLSAELAAVA
-476 ITKPRPK
+476 ITNPRPK
-483 AIRLVGFALAI
+483 AIRLIGFALAI

-540 FLVERDSKRFF
+540 FLVERDSRRFF
-551 KLLREVCVVT
+551 SLLREVCVVT

-566 NYRRLKREYKAA
+566 NYSRLKREYKAT

-590 RFNRDERST
+590 RFAN
-599 GIASNKALPLWE
+599 N
-611 IPY
+611 

>member
-8 RLILPRD
+8 RLVLPRA

-22 YVRSQGDVSFANE
+22 YVRTQGDVSFANE
-35 NAMLVKGAEISFDT
+35 TAVLVKGAELSFDT
-49 SFGVFAAGRWR
+49 SFGVFAAGRWK
-60 RLTSVDCLSVTVLA
+60 RLTSVDCLSVTVHA

-83 GVSSV
+83 GVRSV
-88 ARGVSLREKIIA
+88 VRGLSLQEKIVA
-100 SAGISSSGKT
+100 SSGISSSGKT
-110 TIEVPDFAKTSIG
+110 TLEVPDFAKTSIG
-123 TYFVRVSAEQSD
+123 TYFIRVSAEQSD

-140 GEWTTT
+140 GQWTTT
-146 TSAPREVRL
+146 TTAPREVRL

-177 LVESVDSLRDRMR
+177 LVENVDSLRDRMR
-190 ILVVDNARNIS
+190 ILVVDNARNID

-258 ALFTFARDADLC
+258 ALFTFARDANLC

-308 RERKLALRDAR
+308 RERKLALRDAH

-407 LARRFIALCF
+407 LARRFIALSF

-464 PGPLSAELAAVS
+464 PGPLTAELAAVA

-483 AIRLVGFALAI
+483 AIRLIGFALAI

-500 ILPKILRR
+500 ILPKIMRR

-540 FLVERDSKRFF
+540 FLVERDSRRFF
-551 KLLREVCVVT
+551 SLLREVCVVT

-590 RFNRDERST
+590 RF
-599 GIASNKALPLWE
+599 ASK
-611 IPY
+611 